1 MDLWETGI
9 LQRWWLF
16 YFLPLCLLT
25 SEVSLQEPVS
35 VEGFIGGSAV
45 LPCSTEEPPDTVQ
58 DIDEVRWIQKA
69 KGQNVYLIINGQVSV
84 EEQDPEY
91 KNRVEIFPE
100 EYLRGNF
107 SIKLNN
113 LQHTDAGVYWC
124 YIFMK
129 EQVLKS
135 VELSIKERSER
146 QIPSEGTKPRPEM
159 TVMII
164 SALFIGIISS
174 LANCVTGVSS

>member
-1 MDLWETGI
+1 MDLWVIGN
-9 LQRWWLF
+9 LRRWWLF
-16 YFLPLCLLT
+16 YFLPVFLLT
-25 SEVSLQEPVS
+25 SEVSLQET

-45 LPCSTEEPPDTVQ
+45 LPCSSKEPPDTVQ
-58 DIDEVRWIQKA
+58 DIDLVRWRHR
-69 KGQNVYLIINGQVSV
+69 GNSNNVYIIINGEVSV
-84 EEQDPEY
+84 EGQDPEY
-91 KNRVEIFPE
+91 KNRVESFPE
-100 EYLRGNF
+100 EYLGGNF

-113 LQHTDAGVYWC
+113 LQHTDAGKYKC

-129 EQVLKS
+129 EQVIKS
-135 VELSIKERSER
+135 VELFTRERLER

-174 LANCVTGVSS
+174 LNCVTGVSS